1 VSGFSVSPEP
11 GETGLTGLTGVVA
24 DVIGWLGEAG
34 VGLLTLAETVFPP
47 VPSEVV
53 LPLAGYLAERGRLDL
68 VLVLVAAT
76 AGAVAGAWL
85 LYLLG
90 ARLGRDRAV
99 RMLSRLPL
107 LSERD
112 VRRAEGWFD
121 RHGEWA
127 VLIGRLVPG
136 VRSLISL
143 PAGTERM
150 PVGRFL
156 LLTALG
162 SAVWN
167 SLLVGAGYALGTQWR
182 LVERYADW
190 LNYAVYAALLGLL
203 AWGVVRWWRRRS
215 AGAGRLTGVR

>member
-1 VSGFSVSPEP
+1 VVTATAGA
-11 GETGLTGLTGVVA
+11 TGLTGLSGFVA
-24 DVIGWLGEAG
+24 DVLAGLGEVG

-47 VPSEVV
+47 IPSEVV
-53 LPLAGYLAERGRLDL
+53 LPLAGYLAERGRLEL
-68 VLVLVAAT
+68 AWTLVAAT
-76 AGAVAGAWL
+76 AGSVAGAWL

-99 RMLSRLPL
+99 RVLGRVPL
-107 LSERD
+107 LSRDD
-112 VRRAEGWFD
+112 VRRAEDWFD
-121 RHGEWA
+121 RRGEWA
-127 VLIGRLVPG
+127 VLVGRLIPG

-167 SLLVGAGYALGTQWR
+167 GLLIGAGYALGTQWR
-182 LVERYADW
+182 LVERFADW
-190 LNYAVYAALLGLL
+190 LNYAVYAALAGLVV
-203 AWGVVRWWRRRS
+203 WGVVRWRRRRS
-215 AGAGRLTGVR
+215 APPGRLTGVR